1 MSKHIVAIGVFDGV
15 HVGHQDLIRR
25 AKEIAD
31 QKSLPLV
38 ALTFH
43 PHPMSVVRNQE
54 ISLVSSLDVRTHLLR
69 SYGADDVVVWE
80 FTLERS
86 KQSAD
91 DFVESFLL
99 STLNASVVVIGEG
112 FRFGYKAAGTAD
124 TIRNHNIDVVEV
136 AHTHRGGERVSSTR
150 IRTLLNAGD
159 MYQVA
164 ELLGRPFVIDGEVV
178 EGFQRGRELGYPTAN
193 VNYKSELAL
202 PKDGVYAG
210 YLNFDDIK
218 MPAAISIGF
227 NSTFDAQKR
236 TLEVYVLTDT
246 WIDLYGKSVE
256 VEFHSFIRGMLTF
269 SGTDALISA
278 IENDVLSVKKALNL
292 G

>member
-1 MSKHIVAIGVFDGV
+1 MSKHVVAIGVFDGV
-15 HVGHQDLIRR
+15 HIGHQDLIRR
-25 AKEIAD
+25 AKEIAN
-31 QKSLPLV
+31 QQSIPLV

-43 PHPMSVVRNQE
+43 PHPMSVVRSQD
-54 ISLVSSLDVRTHLLR
+54 IQFVSSLEMRTHLLR
-69 SYGADDVVVWE
+69 CHGADDVVVWE

-91 DFVESFLL
+91 EFVETFLL
-99 STLNASVVVIGEG
+99 SNLNASVVVIGDG

-136 AHTHRGGERVSSTR
+136 AHTLRGDERVSSTR
-150 IRTLLNAGD
+150 IRALLNAGD
-159 MYQVA
+159 MFQVVD
-164 ELLGRPFVIDGEVV
+164 LLGRPFVIEGEVV

-193 VNYKSELAL
+193 VNYESELAL

-227 NSTFDAQKR
+227 NSTFDAKKR
-236 TLEVYVLTDT
+236 TLEVYVLTDK

-256 VEFHSFIRGMLTF
+256 VEFHSYIRGMVAF
-269 SGTDALISA
+269 SGSDALISA